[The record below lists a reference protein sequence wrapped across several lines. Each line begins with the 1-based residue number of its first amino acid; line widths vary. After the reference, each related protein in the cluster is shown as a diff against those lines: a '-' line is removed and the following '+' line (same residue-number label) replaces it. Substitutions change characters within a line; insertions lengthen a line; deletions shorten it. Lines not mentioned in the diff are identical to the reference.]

1 MDGNRTALFDEL
13 AETFDD
19 DVGLESTKFPFGD
32 YNESLSEIAAE
43 ARRLAPRPVVDLG
56 CGTGALFAR
65 LQRDGTEVEA
75 WGFDCSPRMLRRAPE
90 KIPTARLLTDD
101 IAGDLAEAE
110 LRRFGAIVSTYT
122 FHEMPDERKFDLLV
136 ILRER

>member
-1 MDGNRTALFDEL
+1 MDGNRTALYDEL

-19 DVGLESTKFPFGD
+19 DVGLESTKVPFGD

-56 CGTGALFAR
+56 CGTGALFAG

-75 WGFDCSPRMLRRAPE
+75 LKAIARPGCLVGYARKSRRH
-90 KIPTARLLTDD
+90 
-101 IAGDLAEAE
+101 G
-110 LRRFGAIVSTYT
+110 S
-122 FHEMPDERKFDLLV
+122 
-136 ILRER
+136 